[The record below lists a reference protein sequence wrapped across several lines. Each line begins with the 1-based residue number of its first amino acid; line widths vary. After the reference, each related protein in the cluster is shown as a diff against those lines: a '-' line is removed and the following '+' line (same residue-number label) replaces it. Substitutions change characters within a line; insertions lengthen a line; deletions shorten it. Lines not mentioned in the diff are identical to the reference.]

1 MLSKSEDH
9 YADTAV
15 RKRRACGLVG
25 CANGRELVTAYGLL
39 RNSTNFAAQNLG
51 LGQCPYRGADP
62 ARKKPPVSDD
72 KLKLR
77 PIVHTAC
84 HVARPLFYR
93 ESEFLTVLLG

>member
-1 MLSKSEDH
+1 M
-9 YADTAV
+9 AGGV
-15 RKRRACGLVG
+15 
-25 CANGRELVTAYGLL
+25 NGRELVIAYRLL
-39 RNSTNFAAQNLG
+39 RNSTKIAAQFSG
-51 LGQCPYRGADP
+51 LEQCPYRGADP